1 MGVRFILLEE
11 LVLMFL
17 DRVFPGFKV
26 TSCGLFRLIRDTE
39 GAQLFMAHDPELF
52 KAAKHAPDFYD

>member
-1 MGVRFILLEE
+1 MYESYQRI
-11 LVLMFL
+11 
-17 DRVFPGFKV
+17 
-26 TSCGLFRLIRDTE
+26 RLIRDTE